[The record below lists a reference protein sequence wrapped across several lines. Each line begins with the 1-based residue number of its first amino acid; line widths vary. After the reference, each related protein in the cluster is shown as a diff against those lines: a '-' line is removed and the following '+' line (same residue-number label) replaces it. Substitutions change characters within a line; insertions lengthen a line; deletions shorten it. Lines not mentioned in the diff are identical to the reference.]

1 MNLLAVTSLN
11 RLSLH
16 ILIEQA
22 SSGHFIA
29 SVPELPNCVA
39 EAENRSDAFPFGV
52 AVRAA
57 SPREGIASVQ
67 QQIKTRLANIEVL
80 TLEVVNNPWTDF
92 IGMFNGD
99 DDFADIA
106 QELRSEREL
115 DIQCISGK

>member
-22 SSGHFIA
+22 SSGRFIA

-52 AVRAA
+52 AVRAG
-57 SPREGIASVQ
+57 SRREGIASVQ

>member
-1 MNLLAVTSLN
+1 MNPLVSLLAVTSLN

-16 ILIEQA
+16 VLLEQT

-29 SVPELPNCVA
+29 SVPELPDCIA
-39 EAENRSDAFPFGV
+39 EAANRSDAFPFGV
-52 AVRAA
+52 A
-57 SPREGIASVQ
+57 EGIAIVQ

-92 IGMFNGD
+92 IGMFKGD

-106 QELRSEREL
+106 QELRTEREL
-115 DIQCISGK
+115 DIDTTV